1 MGYGNRRN
9 IVIKDT
15 MWEKLR
21 ALGKTEGRSLSDLI
35 REAIVDLLD
44 KRVKP
49 DKIEYDPES
58 DRLVRR

>member
-1 MGYGNRRN
+1 MASHNRRN
-9 IVIKDT
+9 IVIGNNT
-15 MWEKLR
+15 WHKLR
-21 ALGKTEGRSLSDLI
+21 TLGKTEERSMSDLI
-35 REAIVDLLD
+35 REAIADLFD

>member
-1 MGYGNRRN
+1 M
-9 IVIKDT
+9 
-15 MWEKLR
+15 
-21 ALGKTEGRSLSDLI
+21 SDLI
-35 REAIVDLLD
+35 REAIADLFD